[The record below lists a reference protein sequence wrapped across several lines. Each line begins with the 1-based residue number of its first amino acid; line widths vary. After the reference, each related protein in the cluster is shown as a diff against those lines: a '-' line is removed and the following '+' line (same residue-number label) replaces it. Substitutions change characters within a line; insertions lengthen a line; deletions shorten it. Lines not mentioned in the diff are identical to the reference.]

1 MTEKQDKYTV
11 GTDKDTADTVR
22 TSVIRETALYLA
34 RVYKKTY
41 YPKPL
46 ELDFEVDEVVVE
58 IRVRAKDAM
67 PTQPKRRVGDREI
80 ESERSQDA

>member
-1 MTEKQDKYTV
+1 MEEKGKYTV

-46 ELDFEVDEVVVE
+46 DLDFEVDEVVVE
-58 IRVRAKDAM
+58 IRVRAKDA
-67 PTQPKRRVGDREI
+67 TQPKRRAGDREI
-80 ESERSQDA
+80 SSERAQDA